1 MEALVRRLTPGL
13 ALLAAS
19 ALAVAGCASSST
31 GGSGSGGS
39 APMNIGVIYPFTGAN
54 ADQGAIGMA
63 GCLTGV
69 AAVNAAGGVTGRKF
83 VCKSF
88 DTKGDPADAT
98 SAANQMMASASPV
111 MVIGASD
118 DAVTT
123 APIVTAARV
132 PTSAP
137 TGAPHSAPQTT
148 QSFSRTPPSA
158 PLRGVP
164 LGYWAA
170 THFKHPAAVFTSDL
184 GAQTSVPP

>member
-69 AAVNAAGGVTGRKF
+69 AAVNAAGGVMGRKF

-118 DAVTT
+118 DAE
-123 APIVTAARV
+123 
-132 PTSAP
+132 S
-137 TGAPHSAPQTT
+137 
-148 QSFSRTPPSA
+148 
-158 PLRGVP
+158 
-164 LGYWAA
+164 
-170 THFKHPAAVFTSDL
+170 
-184 GAQTSVPP
+184 